1 MDGVRL
7 EAIIGSKTRAKTDAK
22 QRAGQAYAKQ
32 LGLTPGPRGSDDKI
46 DGSGWIDN
54 RLIYFQCKLSQH
66 KLGAQYADDFYA
78 GLEKVEAHIGIMLAG
93 VGYINQK
100 NKGFVARLESY
111 PRIRRAIFVY
121 HLLSLKDIYT
131 RSEKFLLALEDLPQ
145 LESIRLEVE

>member
-1 MDGVRL
+1 MDGVQLR
-7 EAIIGSKTRAKTDAK
+7 AIINSRTRMNATAK

-32 LGLTPGPRGSDDKI
+32 LGLTPGPGGG
-46 DGSGWIDN
+46 DGLVDGLGWVDN
-54 RLIYFQCKLSQH
+54 RFIYFQCKLSQH
-66 KLGAQYADDFYA
+66 HLGAEYADQFYS
-78 GLEKVEAHIGIMLAG
+78 GLEKVEADIGIMLSG

-111 PRIRRAIFVY
+111 PRIRRGIFVY
-121 HLLSLKDIYT
+121 HLLSLEDIYT